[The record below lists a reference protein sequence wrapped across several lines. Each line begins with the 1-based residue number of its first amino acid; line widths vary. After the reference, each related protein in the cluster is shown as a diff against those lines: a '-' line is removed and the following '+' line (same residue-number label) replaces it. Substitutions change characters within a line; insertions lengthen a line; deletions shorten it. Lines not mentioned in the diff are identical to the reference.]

1 MSSIENSSEYFIY
14 MDEEERKKRD
24 FVIYNAE
31 SISCSWPTKNM
42 IFFKSSGS
50 SNIGSDW
57 LSNTYFPTNGLSCHV
72 ENAETNV
79 NIFNK
84 FGDHT
89 GLETMRHVHGHIIKL
104 SDYTKILKRK
114 EQIEKT
120 SPSAYY
126 EFKQLAPFYKFLTEK
141 LIYFITNE
149 DFINENKNL
158 ILERKEKYKKYTYY
172 IDLLNAI
179 TNYFSCEDQL
189 KISYALSDN
198 NEGLW
203 SWEFC
208 NITLADI
215 CKERWEELPDKIN
228 KVKSDIDKEYL
239 NTDETYNYIVYKEA
253 DTDFDTFLKFI
264 MDNNLFKRYGVYSEF
279 LNEYRET
286 YMLGNV
292 PLIFNK
298 ALKHKKNEDK
308 RLQLPV
314 LPPQPQP
321 EPQLIRVS
329 SVKISPE
336 KFTQQDE
343 IMEQSVIETLPEIRD
358 DKIKTNLR
366 ASVKK
371 REFSKPNFS
380 EMAIKRTKYERENKI
395 TERRGTRLNKKG
407 GYKKYTI
414 RKVKKNNKKNK
425 KSRKN
430 KKRKTRKNN

>member
-1 MSSIENSSEYFIY
+1 MSNSAEYFIY

-24 FVIYNAE
+24 FVIYNSE
-31 SISCSWPTKNM
+31 LINCSWPTKNM

-72 ENAETNV
+72 ENPENNV

-120 SPSAYY
+120 SINAYY
-126 EFKQLAPFYKFLTEK
+126 EFKQLAPFYKFLTDK
-141 LIYFITNE
+141 FIYFITNE
-149 DFINENKNL
+149 SFINENKNL
-158 ILERKEKYKKYTYY
+158 ILERKDKYNKYTYY
-172 IDLLNAI
+172 TNLLNAI

-215 CKERWEELPDKIN
+215 CKERWGELPEKIN
-228 KVKSDIDKEYL
+228 KVKYNTDKDYL
-239 NTDETYNYIVYKEA
+239 NTDETYNYLVYKQA

-264 MDNNLFKRYGVYSEF
+264 MDNDLFKRYGVYSEF
-279 LNEYRET
+279 LNEYREN
-286 YMLGNV
+286 YMLGSV
-292 PLIFNK
+292 PLIVNK

-308 RLQLPV
+308 VVQLPI
-314 LPPQPQP
+314 PPQQP
-321 EPQLIRVS
+321 ELVRLS
-329 SVKISPE
+329 LVKISPE
-336 KFTQQDE
+336 TFTQAQEDV
-343 IMEQSVIETLPEIRD
+343 IMEPSVIETLPEIRH
-358 DKIKTNLR
+358 DKIKTNQR
-366 ASVKK
+366 ISVKK
-371 REFSKPNFS
+371 RESSKPNFS
-380 EMAIKRTKYERENKI
+380 EMAIKRTRSERENKI
-395 TERRGTRLNKKG
+395 TERRSTRLSKKG
-407 GYKKYTI
+407 GYKKSTLGKLKKYKKYNKHKT
-414 RKVKKNNKKNK
+414 RKY
-425 KSRKN
+425 
-430 KKRKTRKNN
+430 KKRKTRKNK